1 MSGSTRHYDGFLL
14 PKFRSFNVIS
24 CHEDEYLPDPLD
36 DEPFEDDGAY
46 AHDD

>member
-1 MSGSTRHYDGFLL
+1 MI
-14 PKFRSFNVIS
+14 V
-24 CHEDEYLPDPLD
+24 CHEDEYKPDPLD